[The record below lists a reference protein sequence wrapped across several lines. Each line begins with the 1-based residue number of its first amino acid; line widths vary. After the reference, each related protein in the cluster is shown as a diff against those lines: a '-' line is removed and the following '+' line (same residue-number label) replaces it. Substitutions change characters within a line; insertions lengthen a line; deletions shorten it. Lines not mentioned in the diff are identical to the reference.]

1 MKFSVG
7 LKIKKLRK
15 EKNMTIA
22 DFAKK
27 TEISSS
33 MISQIENEKVTPT
46 ITVMWKIAQALEVN
60 IGYFFNEGDEEDINP
75 VVKKNSRKNILIN
88 NSNRTYELLVPNL
101 DRKIEFIMLTIKRD
115 DIHHND
121 FITHKGEECG
131 LVLKGKLK
139 VIIKNKKYVL
149 EEGDSI
155 SFNSALPH
163 VYENASNE
171 ECVSIWAMTPPTF

>member
-1 MKFSVG
+1 MRFSVG

-27 TEISSS
+27 AKISSG

-46 ITVMWKIAQALEVN
+46 ITIMWKIAQALEVS
-60 IGYFFNEGDEEDINP
+60 IGYFFNEENEEEIDP
-75 VVKKNSRKNILIN
+75 VVKKNYRKKILTS

-101 DRKIEFIMLTIKRD
+101 NRKIEFIMLTIKEN

-131 LVLKGKLK
+131 LILKGKLK
-139 VIIKNKKYVL
+139 VVIKDKAYIL

-155 SFNSALPH
+155 SFNSNLPH
-163 VYENASNE
+163 IYENETNE
-171 ECVSIWAMTPPTF
+171 ECISVWAMTPPTF